1 MDRAKLILDNFY
13 YIIDEHLEEMICIRD
28 LDGNY
33 IFKNSTVRKIV
44 DMFEQNKDAI
54 YFSISC
60 ENGYFDSDKI
70 YSFDEL
76 CKKTDKV
83 ALRELKAIEF
93 ELCCVVRD
101 EWFYFKVTK
110 SPIYSKDGLLI
121 GVLGNGRDITQSV
134 AMQKKIET
142 LSHIDTLTSL
152 PNRDKMH
159 LDIEKNHPK
168 VCIVFNID
176 KFREI
181 NDFFGSDMGD
191 SILKQVASWLNG
203 VHKTYRIAG
212 DEFAMLFY
220 DELNKEQVSAFVD
233 DVLKRFSFA
242 TFFIQNEQIPVRLNI
257 GVAIDSDKL
266 AIQADIALHESKE
279 KRLKYAFYEKVA
291 NIEELYR
298 TNLMIAANVHSAIF
312 ENRLVCHYQPIL
324 DYATG
329 RVVKYESLVR
339 LLCTD
344 STVMSPM
351 TFLHIAKKT
360 KLYSH
365 ITQMVIEQSCK
376 EFKDKKEEFSI
387 NISIDDILDP
397 LTTEHIIKT
406 ITNTNTA
413 SRVVFE
419 ILESDGIQNYDTVEG
434 FIKQVK
440 ALGAKIAIDDFGSGY
455 SNFEHI
461 LRLDIDYIKI
471 DGTLIKD
478 ILTKPY
484 SQIIVGTIVDFA
496 KKIKAKTI
504 AEFVSSKEIFD
515 LLKEMGV
522 DFAQGYHIGKPK
534 PF

>member
-1 MDRAKLILDNFY
+1 
-13 YIIDEHLEEMICIRD
+13 
-28 LDGNY
+28 
-33 IFKNSTVRKIV
+33 
-44 DMFEQNKDAI
+44 
-54 YFSISC
+54 
-60 ENGYFDSDKI
+60 
-70 YSFDEL
+70 
-76 CKKTDKV
+76 
-83 ALRELKAIEF
+83 
-93 ELCCVVRD
+93 
-101 EWFYFKVTK
+101 
-110 SPIYSKDGLLI
+110 
-121 GVLGNGRDITQSV
+121 
-134 AMQKKIET
+134 
-142 LSHIDTLTSL
+142 
-152 PNRDKMH
+152 
-159 LDIEKNHPK
+159 
-168 VCIVFNID
+168 
-176 KFREI
+176 
-181 NDFFGSDMGD
+181 GD

-233 DVLKRFSFA
+233 NVLKRFSFA

-257 GVAIDSDKL
+257 GIAIDSDKL